1 MNPVTLSPFPSQ
13 SAEQARHWLASVHRQ
28 LSSHPKMAWEVA
40 VNDLPPAAVPAFTD
54 WVDRHGLRQA
64 QGEGW
69 VLSMAGVAFLLSR
82 DDERLSPSQAWK
94 VAEQLLAKVKWINEA
109 AVELFPM
116 RVADVLLFG
125 SMANPSAVDH
135 GDLDALLVLEPKQ
148 EEAHRIHEAFLQ
160 QHGLV
165 EPGRWY
171 SFRQSL
177 EEIFR
182 KTEPFASL
190 TVTPRPLQVLLDQDT
205 GFSAFS
211 LLGKTW
217 DEAKLGATTVDEDAF
232 SVCQALENGAS
243 HPAWRAHI
251 QRHLRAMV
259 DFETT
264 WKEHAMAGV
273 EGNSSL
279 TQRQQVWWSSG
290 NLPISASPA
299 LCQAALSCWK
309 GSSHPLAGRLEQSWK
324 NVPCRKPF
332 PPVQGPYR

>member
-69 VLSMAGVAFLLSR
+69 VLSMTGVAFLLSR

-94 VAEQLLAKVKWINEA
+94 VAEQLLAKVKWVNEA

-148 EEAHRIHEAFLQ
+148 ENAHRLHETFLQ
-160 QHGLV
+160 EHGLV
-165 EPGRWY
+165 EPGHWY
-171 SFRQSL
+171 SFRQTL
-177 EEIFR
+177 EELFR

-190 TVTPRPLQVLLDQDT
+190 TVTPRPLQVLLDQDM

-217 DEAKLGATTVDEDAF
+217 DEAMLGATTVDEDAF
-232 SVCQALENGAS
+232 AVFKALENGAD

-251 QRHLRAMV
+251 KRQLRAMA
-259 DFETT
+259 DFDAT
-264 WKEHAMAGV
+264 WKEQAMAGV
-273 EGNSSL
+273 EGHPGL
-279 TQRQQVWWSSG
+279 TQQQQVWWSSG
-290 NLPISASPA
+290 HLPVSASPD
-299 LCQAALSCWK
+299 LCKAAGLFW
-309 GSSHPLAGRLEQSWK
+309 GNSSHPLARQLEQGWQRVSHHHLL
-324 NVPCRKPF
+324 PAPALH
-332 PPVQGPYR
+332 P